1 MVPVRYNLRNL
12 IEHRGTSL
20 MTMLGP
26 GMGMIF
32 VILFG
37 FIAALRLTMINAG
50 GENNW
55 VILSRGAP
63 DEGASFITHDNI
75 AVVRARPEIES
86 AGNAQP
92 QLSQEIFAGLKISR
106 DKHVRQFVT
115 LRGVT
120 PIAYTSIAECTS

>member
-1 MVPVRYNLRNL
+1 
-12 IEHRGTSL
+12 

-26 GMGMIF
+26 SMVGMIF
-32 VILFG
+32 VIPFG

-86 AGNAQP
+86 AGNAQLR
-92 QLSQEIFAGLKISR
+92 LSQEIFAGLNISR

-120 PIAYTSIAECTS
+120 PIAYSVDRGMYLVSGRWPVRGSG